1 MSFFKRIFTKRK
13 KGVGQE
19 IKKPAMIERIAAPKT
34 IKEGEILRV
43 VVSGHF
49 SNLSWKLDEAEAI
62 IKNKDITVTVVGK
75 KKTGMMAAQTLKPY
89 ETTIEV
95 KKLKK
100 GRYKIKAAKGPASTL
115 ELEVK

>member
-34 IKEGEILRV
+34 IKEKDTLRI

-49 SNLSWKLDEAEAI
+49 SNLSWRLDEAEAI
-62 IKNKDITVTVVGK
+62 VKNKDIIVTVVGK
-75 KKTGMMAAQTLKPY
+75 KKTGVMAAQALKPY

-100 GRYKIKAAKGPASTL
+100 GKYKIKEAKGTADVL